1 VGRRKRG
8 LVVNGWV
15 CLDKPFGL
23 GSTDAVSRV
32 RRLFDAQKAG
42 HAGTLDPLA
51 SGILPIALGEATKT
65 VPHLMEAEKVYRFTI
80 NWGVSTDSVDR
91 EGEIIGRSDVRPP
104 VEAVRAALPAFVG
117 EIDQTPPR
125 FSAIKVDGQRAYDL
139 AREGADFELE
149 SRRVTIHSA
158 DVTDAPD
165 ADHIELTI
173 RTGKG
178 VYVRALARDLAA
190 MLGAEGHVSAL
201 RRERVGPFS
210 IENAVTLDFLTD
222 LVHRDA
228 ALEGMLPVATAL
240 DDIPELAVT
249 EQDAFSLRQGR
260 PIVLL
265 PRQVET
271 LKSRLRDGS
280 RTVSAFQGQTLV
292 ALGQLRAGR
301 LEPDRVFNL
310 S

>member
-1 VGRRKRG
+1 MGRKKKG
-8 LVVNGWV
+8 EIVDGWV
-15 CLDKPFGL
+15 CLDKPFEM
-23 GSTDAVSRV
+23 GSTEAVSRI

-65 VPHLMEAEKVYRFTI
+65 VPMMMEAQKVYRFTI

-91 EGEIIGRSDVRPP
+91 EGEIIGRSDVRPT
-104 VEAVRAALPAFVG
+104 VDQVKAALPAFVG

-125 FSAIKVDGQRAYDL
+125 FSAIKVDGARAYDL
-139 AREGADFELE
+139 ARDGVEFELP

-158 DVTDAPD
+158 EVSGAPD
-165 ADHIELTI
+165 ADHVEITI

-178 VYVRALARDLAA
+178 VYVRSLARDLAA
-190 MLGAEGHVSAL
+190 VLGAEGHVSAL

-210 IENAVTLDFLTD
+210 TQNAVTLDSLEEM
-222 LVHRDA
+222 VHRGA
-228 ALEGMLPVATAL
+228 ASEGLLAVATAL

-271 LKSRLRDGS
+271 LKGRLSDGS

-292 ALGQLRAGR
+292 ALCQLRAGR

-310 S
+310 